1 MATRG
6 IYIID
11 GLVIYNHWDNY
22 PSGAA
27 KFFYDALSSPNKKGG
42 FLAQFIRTCA
52 EAEPQPKDNARKSPD
67 KLMMS
72 WGAEYLY
79 EVTDDGQQVKVYSNP
94 LADWGN
100 VRMIGECSMRQ
111 FIESNR
117 KSITNNPDEKLFA
130 SIPNEY
136 GGSSTTITREYAL
149 LYFKEPKEGDSVGS
163 PNSNF
168 AYLCGRI
175 RALQKGER
183 PLGQT
188 EGVIKRLEAIMNAFD
203 LGAAKETVSFRA
215 CVMQYRKL
223 LNKSNNQLALV

>member
-22 PSGAA
+22 PDGAA

-67 KLMMS
+67 RLMKS

-79 EVTDDGQQVKVYSNP
+79 EVTDDGQQIKAYSNP

-100 VRMIGECSMRQ
+100 VRMIESCEMRQ
-111 FIESNR
+111 FIELNR
-117 KSITNNPDEKLFA
+117 ESITDNQCEKLFA
-130 SIPNEY
+130 SIPTEY
-136 GGSSTTITREYAL
+136 NGSSTTITREYAL
-149 LYFKEPKEGDSVGS
+149 LYFKQPKEGDSVGA

-183 PLGQT
+183 PLSQT
-188 EGVIKRLEAIMNAFD
+188 EKVIKRLEAIMNAFD
-203 LGAAKETVSFRA
+203 LGAAKETVSFRGCA
-215 CVMQYRKL
+215 HQYREL
-223 LNKSNNQLALV
+223 LKNEITSLR